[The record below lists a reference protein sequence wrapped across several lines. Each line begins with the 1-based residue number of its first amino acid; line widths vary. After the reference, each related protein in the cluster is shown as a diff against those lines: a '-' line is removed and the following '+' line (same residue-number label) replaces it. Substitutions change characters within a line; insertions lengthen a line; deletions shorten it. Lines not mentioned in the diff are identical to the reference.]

1 MSNNPS
7 LSAFI
12 NNLQSQ
18 AQTLDN
24 WELNEAI
31 DQLHSTYHYMLSFL
45 VKGVEDPNADK
56 LQTQLWT
63 RAQALGQSILR
74 QKYLKEKPNS
84 RYRMALQ
91 SLRTDSELS
100 NLQMRL
106 ELLCDSAEL
115 EDCMVK
121 LFRRIWTSD
130 QWQNSDYEQAMQ
142 LLDATEVPAKAKAVL
157 IGAVVLALLEFFD
170 EKKLLFLLDASLN
183 ETDEISQRAL
193 VGVVLSLRKDNALL
207 PYYPEITSRLNF
219 LSDDDA
225 FTSNIYTILIQLQ
238 MSTMTDK
245 ITSKMREDIMPT
257 IVKGSRMM
265 KKRMGLVELGN
276 KLSEN
281 GENPEWLNTENQ
293 DDSKAEEKVREM
305 VEMQLDGEDI
315 YMATF
320 AMMKG
325 YKFFHETAHWF
336 YPFTDDDLALQNMQE
351 NFGSKSGD
359 FMRALL
365 AGAPFCNSDK
375 YSLCLLTATLGQ
387 QGFDSIASQVEAQM
401 ADLDKDELDEA
412 LGKAIHRKKK
422 QKEYS
427 RHFIFDLYRFCYIY
441 GFRSEFYNPFAD
453 AKKNIFSPMNIPAL
467 AYLTE
472 NKPLLLEH
480 AEFLMRK
487 GFYEQALQ
495 EFHLYMQTEQHTAE
509 LFQKIGFCYQKTEQ
523 WAEAQKY
530 YERADSIKA
539 DSKWTLSHLGRVCI
553 MQGNYAAAADCYEQ
567 ICQMEPESV
576 NYLLR
581 WAECLQET
589 DRTAEAIDILHKAN
603 YLEPESQRVRRLL
616 GTCLIINREYDKG
629 ITYLDT
635 PLLRGLAHIIS
646 GNPTEAY
653 AQLKQAYTEV
663 QSPTTFSQN
672 FNTEA
677 QPFYKAAVLTPQVA
691 ELYFDAVLFNV

>member
-1 MSNNPS
+1 MSKS
-7 LSAFI
+7 LSDFI
-12 NNLQSQ
+12 NSLQSQ
-18 AQTLDN
+18 VQTLGG
-24 WELNEAI
+24 WELNESI
-31 DQLHSTYHYMLSFL
+31 EQLRSTYYYMLSFL
-45 VKGVEDPNADK
+45 VKGVEDPNAGR
-56 LQTQLWT
+56 LQMQLWT
-63 RAQALGQSILR
+63 QAQALGQSILR
-74 QKYLKEKPNS
+74 QKYLKGRPNS

-91 SLRTDSELS
+91 SLRTDSELG

-106 ELLCDSAEL
+106 EVPLDAAEL

-142 LLDATEVPAKAKAVL
+142 LLDSTQVPAKAKAVL
-157 IGAVVLALLEFFD
+157 IGAVILALLEFFD
-170 EKKLLFLLDASLN
+170 EKKLLFLFDASLN
-183 ETDEISQRAL
+183 EASEISQRAL
-193 VGVVLSLRKDNALL
+193 VGVVLSLRKDSELL
-207 PYYPEITSRLNF
+207 QYYPEITSRLSI

-225 FTSNIYTILIQLQ
+225 FTSNIYTILMQLQ

-281 GENPEWLNTENQ
+281 GENPEWLNPEEQ
-293 DDSKAEEKVREM
+293 EDSKAEEKVREM

-325 YKFFHETAHWF
+325 YKFFQETAHWF
-336 YPFTDDDLALQNMQE
+336 YPFTDDDLSLQGIQE

-375 YSLCLLTATLGQ
+375 YSLCLLTSTLGEK
-387 QGFDSIASQVEAQM
+387 GFESIASQVEAQM

-412 LGKAIHRKKK
+412 LNKSIHRKKK

-427 RHFIFDLYRFCYIY
+427 RHFIFDLYRFFYIY
-441 GFRSEFYNPFAD
+441 SFRSEFYNPFAD
-453 AKKNIFSPMNIPAL
+453 AKQNIFSPLNISAL
-467 AYLTE
+467 NYLAE

-495 EFHLYMQTEQHTAE
+495 EFHIYMETEQHTAE
-509 LFQKIGFCYQKTEQ
+509 LFQKIGFCCQKTEQ
-523 WAEAQKY
+523 WTEAQKY
-530 YERADSIKA
+530 YERADSIKP
-539 DSKWTLSHLGRVCI
+539 DSKWTLSHLGKVCI
-553 MQGNYAAAADCYEQ
+553 MQGNYTSATDCYEQ
-567 ICQMEPESV
+567 ICQMEPENV
-576 NYLLR
+576 GYLLR

-589 DRTAEAIDILHKAN
+589 DRIAEAIDILHKAN
-603 YLEPESQRVRRLL
+603 YLEPESQRARRLL
-616 GTCLIINREYDKG
+616 GTCLIINKEYDKA
-629 ITYLDT
+629 ISYLDT
-635 PLLRGLAHIIS
+635 PLQRGLAYIIS

-653 AQLKQAYTEV
+653 AQLKQAYNEV
-663 QSPTTFSQN
+663 QSPTTFFQN

-677 QPFYKAAVLTPQVA
+677 QPFYKADILTPQVA

>member
-1 MSNNPS
+1 MSKS
-7 LSAFI
+7 LSDFI
-12 NNLQSQ
+12 NSLQSQ
-18 AQTLDN
+18 VQTLDN
-24 WELNEAI
+24 WELNESI
-31 DQLHSTYHYMLSFL
+31 EQLRSTYYYMLSFL
-45 VKGVEDPNADK
+45 VKGVEDPNANR
-56 LQTQLWT
+56 LQMQLWT
-63 RAQALGQSILR
+63 QAQALGQSILR
-74 QKYLKEKPNS
+74 QKYLKEKTNS

-91 SLRTDSELS
+91 SLRTDSELG

-106 ELLCDSAEL
+106 EVPLDAAEL

-142 LLDATEVPAKAKAVL
+142 LLDSTQVPAKAKAVL
-157 IGAVVLALLEFFD
+157 IGAVILALLDFFD
-170 EKKLLFLLDASLN
+170 EKKLLFLFDASLN
-183 ETDEISQRAL
+183 EASEISQRAL
-193 VGVVLSLRKDNALL
+193 VGVVLSLRKDSELL
-207 PYYPEITSRLNF
+207 QYYPEITSRLSI

-225 FTSNIYTILIQLQ
+225 FTSNIYTILMQLQ

-281 GENPEWLNTENQ
+281 GENPEWLNPEEQ
-293 DDSKAEEKVREM
+293 EDSKAEEKVREM

-325 YKFFHETAHWF
+325 YKFFQETAHWF
-336 YPFTDDDLALQNMQE
+336 YPFTDDDLSLQGIQE

-375 YSLCLLTATLGQ
+375 YSLCLLTSTLGEK
-387 QGFDSIASQVEAQM
+387 GFESIASQVEAQM

-412 LGKAIHRKKK
+412 LNKSIHRKKK

-427 RHFIFDLYRFCYIY
+427 RHFIFDLYRFFYIY
-441 GFRSEFYNPFAD
+441 SFRSEFYNPFAD
-453 AKKNIFSPMNIPAL
+453 AKQNIFSPLNISAL
-467 AYLTE
+467 NYLTE

-495 EFHLYMQTEQHTAE
+495 EFHIYMETEQHTAE
-509 LFQKIGFCYQKTEQ
+509 LFQKIGFCCQKTEQ
-523 WAEAQKY
+523 WTEAQKY
-530 YERADSIKA
+530 YERADSIKP
-539 DSKWTLSHLGRVCI
+539 DSKWTLSHLGKVCI
-553 MQGNYAAAADCYEQ
+553 MQGNYTSAADCYEQ
-567 ICQMEPESV
+567 ICQMEPENV
-576 NYLLR
+576 GYLLR

-589 DRTAEAIDILHKAN
+589 DRIAEAIDILHKVN
-603 YLEPESQRVRRLL
+603 YLEPESQRARRLL
-616 GTCLIINREYDKG
+616 GTCLIINNEYDKA
-629 ITYLDT
+629 ISYLDT
-635 PLLRGLAHIIS
+635 PLLRGLAYIIS

-653 AQLKQAYTEV
+653 AQLKQAYNEV
-663 QSPTTFSQN
+663 QSPTTFFQN

-677 QPFYKAAVLTPQVA
+677 QPFYKADILTPQVA

>member
-1 MSNNPS
+1 MPKS
-7 LSAFI
+7 LSDFI
-12 NNLQSQ
+12 TSLQSQ

-24 WELNEAI
+24 WELNESI
-31 DQLHSTYHYMLSFL
+31 EQLRSTYYYMLSFL
-45 VKGVEDPNADK
+45 VKGVEDPNANQ
-56 LQTQLWT
+56 LQQQLWT

-74 QKYLKEKPNS
+74 LNYLREKPNS
-84 RYRMALQ
+84 RYRSALL
-91 SLRTDSELS
+91 SLRTDSELG

-106 ELLCDSAEL
+106 ELPCDSAEL
-115 EDCMVK
+115 EDCLVK

-130 QWQNSDYEQAMQ
+130 QWQNSDYEQVMQ
-142 LLDATEVPAKAKAVL
+142 IIDSKQVPAKAKTVL
-157 IGAVVLALLEFFD
+157 ISAVVLALLEFFD

-183 ETDEISQRAL
+183 EVNEISQRAL
-193 VGVVLSLRKDNALL
+193 VGIVLSLRKSHELL
-207 PYYPEITSRLNF
+207 PYYPEITSRLSI
-219 LSDDDA
+219 LSDDEA
-225 FTSNIYTILIQLQ
+225 FTSNIYTILMQLQ

-245 ITSKMREDIMPT
+245 ITSKMREDIMPN

-281 GENPEWLNTENQ
+281 GENPEWLNPEEQ
-293 DDSKAEEKVREM
+293 DDNKAEEKMREM

-325 YKFFHETAHWF
+325 FKFFHETAHWF
-336 YPFTDDDLALQNMQE
+336 YPFTDDDLALQNIQE

-375 YSLCLLTATLGQ
+375 YSLCLLTSTLGETS
-387 QGFDSIASQVEAQM
+387 FDAIASQVEAQM

-412 LGKAIHRKKK
+412 LNKSIHRKKK

-427 RHFIFDLYRFCYIY
+427 RNFIFDLYRFYYIY
-441 GFRSEFYNPFAD
+441 SFRNEFYNPFAD
-453 AKKNIFSPMNIPAL
+453 AKRNIFSPLTIPAL
-467 AYLTE
+467 NHLAE

-487 GFYEQALQ
+487 AYYEQAVQ
-495 EFHLYMQTEQHTAE
+495 EFHLYMQTEEHTAE
-509 LFQKIGFCYQKTEQ
+509 LFQKMGFCYQKTEQ

-539 DSKWTLSHLGRVCI
+539 DSKWTLSHLGKVCI
-553 MQGNYAAAADCYEQ
+553 MQGKYATAADCYEQ
-567 ICQMEPESV
+567 ICQMEPENV
-576 NYLLR
+576 GYLLR
-581 WAECLQET
+581 WAECLEET
-589 DRTAEAIDILHKAN
+589 DRIAEAIDILHKAK
-603 YLEPESQRVRRLL
+603 YLDPESGRARKLL
-616 GTCLIINREYDKG
+616 GTCLIINKEYDKA

-635 PLLRGLAHIIS
+635 PLLRGLAHIVS

-653 AQLKQAYTEV
+653 AQLKQAYGEV
-663 QSPTTFSQN
+663 QSPTVFIQN

-677 QPFYKAAVLTPQVA
+677 QPFYKASVLTPGVA
-691 ELYFDAVLFNV
+691 ELYLDAVLFNV